1 MIEYW
6 RNLSIRIKTL
16 IFAIIWIA
24 ALVFLAFIFPNR
36 DNNGSFETGI
46 DPVSG
51 QQTSTGQQV
60 PEKQEIPGAPVFL
73 GMSVLLDRGMDF
85 DTVRE
90 VREKLSQYYAENQ
103 LNGRDVTRFSFSQE
117 LTHRRLEDGATSI
130 YTVKVALNVD
140 VMRTLTVTV
149 NGGNLQSITISEVD
163 GGDETVIFE

>member
-1 MIEYW
+1 MI
-6 RNLSIRIKTL
+6 RNWQRLSTRTKVL
-16 IFAIIWIA
+16 IIAVVWIV
-24 ALVFLAFIFPNR
+24 ALVALAFIFPNR
-36 DNNGSFETGI
+36 DNNGSFQTGI

-51 QQTSTGQQV
+51 QQASTGQQV

-90 VREKLSQYYAENQ
+90 VRKKLSQYYVENQ
-103 LNGRDVTRFSFSQE
+103 LNGQDVTRFSFSRE
-117 LTHRRLEDGATSI
+117 LTHRRLEDGATGI

-149 NGGNLQSITISEVD
+149 SGGNLQSITIYEVD